1 MEEINVNFSFNGV
14 EMIIQCSQANKMIE
28 IYQKYAK
35 KLGESFNSLSFF
47 YNQNQL
53 NFELG
58 IKEQALPSDVSKK
71 EIKVIVYKNENNIK
85 RYDKKI
91 KLKEII
97 Y

>member
-1 MEEINVNFSFNGV
+1 MSKI
-14 EMIIQCSQANKMIE
+14 C
-28 IYQKYAK
+28 K
-35 KLGESFNSLSFF
+35 KIRNSLSFF

-58 IKEQALPSDVSKK
+58 FKEQALPSDVVNK
-71 EIKVIVYKNENNIK
+71 EMKVIVYKNENNIK
-85 RYDKKI
+85 RYGKKKI